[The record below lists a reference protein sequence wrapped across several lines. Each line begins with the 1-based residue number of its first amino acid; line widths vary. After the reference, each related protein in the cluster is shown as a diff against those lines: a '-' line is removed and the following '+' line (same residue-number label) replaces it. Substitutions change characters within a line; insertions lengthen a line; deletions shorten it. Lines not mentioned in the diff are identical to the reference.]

1 MDQSIK
7 SQDSTSNQKIITLE
21 ELLSSE
27 QPQNESQLQT
37 LLPNDWVLI
46 SEGSQPL
53 KSSDE
58 QNQKQLSRTR
68 ELLDDKWY
76 DDDKMADIVIDIV
89 ENAEKESKVLGMVP
103 DYRVRLQAWD
113 RLAEMRGLITKR
125 MDGNVSGAGWTVN
138 LAFLLGNKQ

>member
-1 MDQSIK
+1 M
-7 SQDSTSNQKIITLE
+7 
-21 ELLSSE
+21 
-27 QPQNESQLQT
+27 
-37 LLPNDWVLI
+37 
-46 SEGSQPL
+46 
-53 KSSDE
+53 
-58 QNQKQLSRTR
+58 
-68 ELLDDKWY
+68 LDDKWY

-89 ENAEKESKVLGMVP
+89 ENAEKESKVFGMVP